1 MTATVEVEVRNP
13 SGLHARP
20 AAVFVRAAGAHKADV
35 RIKNL
40 TTDSLEVNAKSIIAL
55 LSIGVLRGHR
65 IRLTVSGDDEATA
78 AEALRSLV
86 AAGIGEPVVASAPD
100 RGV

>member
-1 MTATVEVEVRNP
+1 MTATVDIEIRNP

-20 AAVFVRAAGAHKADV
+20 AAVFVRAAGAYKADV

-65 IRLTVSGDDEATA
+65 IRLTVNGEDEASA

-86 AAGIGEPVVASAPD
+86 TAGLGEPVVA
-100 RGV
+100 